1 MDKDLQYQLMKD
13 ENIAI
18 SSDGSPTMYHP
29 RGYGSFAKIIEHFV
43 IKENIFS
50 IEEAVRKMT
59 SLPARLLGIE
69 KRGKILVGYKADI
82 LIFDPSKIKSNA
94 TFSNPHLLASGFD
107 NIIINGKTEIGS
119 GILLRK

>member
-1 MDKDLQYQLMKD
+1 MAGHS
-13 ENIAI
+13 NW
-18 SSDGSPTMYHP
+18 ST
-29 RGYGSFAKIIEHFV
+29 
-43 IKENIFS
+43 IK
-50 IEEAVRKMT
+50 RKKGA
-59 SLPARLLGIE
+59 LDQ